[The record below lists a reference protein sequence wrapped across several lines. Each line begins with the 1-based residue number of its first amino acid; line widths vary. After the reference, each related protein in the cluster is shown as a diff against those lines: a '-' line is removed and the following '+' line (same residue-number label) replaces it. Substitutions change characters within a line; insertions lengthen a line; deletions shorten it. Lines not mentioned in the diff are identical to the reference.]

1 MLGRKRKHGAS
12 PNPGDLDHRTL
23 HPIQAYEADIRCSQT
38 SARSLEAS
46 DPHIGEALIK
56 HSTGGSEI
64 WLDRYVRS
72 TLPLQNPVCSV
83 CSGTVADIHL
93 IFTVGLSRSPPL
105 PYLLIL
111 LHWRDPHSPTV
122 RQIRCTPHLEFPI
135 HLPRDRRAAVPIP
148 IRVVR
153 YSFGYRRHFLLLS
166 GRSRRLPSR

>member
-1 MLGRKRKHGAS
+1 MSGRKRKHGAS
-12 PNPGDLDHRTL
+12 PNPGDLDHHIL

-46 DPHIGEALIK
+46 GPHIGEALIK
-56 HSTGGSEI
+56 HPTGGSEI

-72 TLPLQNPVCSV
+72 MLPLQNPVCSMW
-83 CSGTVADIHL
+83 SGTVTDIHL
-93 IFTVGLSRSPPL
+93 IFTFGLSRPP

-111 LHWRDPHSPTV
+111 LHWRAPRLPV
-122 RQIRCTPHLEFPI
+122 VCQIRCTPHLEFAI
-135 HLPRDRRAAVPIP
+135 HLPRDRRAAVAIP

-166 GRSRRLPSR
+166 SRSRRLPSR